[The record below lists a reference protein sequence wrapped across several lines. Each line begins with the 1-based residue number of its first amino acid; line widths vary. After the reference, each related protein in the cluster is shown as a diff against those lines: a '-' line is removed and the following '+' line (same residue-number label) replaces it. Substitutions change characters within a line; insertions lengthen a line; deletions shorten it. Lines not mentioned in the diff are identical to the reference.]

1 MKSSTKAIMQKAIEE
16 VERKLEWCTER
27 LHVTESVE
35 EIALL
40 NEAILAGLR
49 ILQRKETML
58 GWYLFI
64 YYIFLIFLRHHLSFI
79 PLYSIVSIVLRNSLF
94 SFSGSLFSLFSLH
107 SCLHSFPA
115 FFYYCNISLIRFSGF
130 YYVLES
136 ENLHF
141 HF

>member
-1 MKSSTKAIMQKAIEE
+1 MQKAIEE

-58 GWYLFI
+58 G
-64 YYIFLIFLRHHLSFI
+64 
-79 PLYSIVSIVLRNSLF
+79 
-94 SFSGSLFSLFSLH
+94 
-107 SCLHSFPA
+107 
-115 FFYYCNISLIRFSGF
+115 
-130 YYVLES
+130 
-136 ENLHF
+136 
-141 HF
+141 